1 MEILSINVVHHI
13 WLLVE
18 FLAIEVLDSNSYIII
33 KLKSRDQR
41 GVKYGRASGS
51 PRCILCHK

>member
-1 MEILSINVVHHI
+1 MEILSINVVHNI

-33 KLKSRDQR
+33 KLK
-41 GVKYGRASGS
+41 
-51 PRCILCHK
+51 